1 VSTFSAGCANSKV
14 ESRTGTGQA
23 HTFRSQE
30 TDRRSRR
37 PPRQCGGAKRPPP
50 HVSSMN
56 HQPEE
61 LPVTIPPDARAYVA
75 LLIGFSPLFVIWA
88 LGWWIRGSVNA
99 PLIAMILVLT
109 AVALYLVTNKT
120 VRLDLWAVSQGWPF
134 KTKIAYHEIARIH
147 HIYIS
152 SRYASTLCLAISAV
166 GAKKR
171 ITLPLRSFGVPKRKK
186 LMGILKMKAPQ
197 ARVDASSSEG

>member
-1 VSTFSAGCANSKV
+1 MTPRHVAGQTA
-14 ESRTGTGQA
+14 
-23 HTFRSQE
+23 SQ
-30 TDRRSRR
+30 
-37 PPRQCGGAKRPPP
+37 

-61 LPVTIPPDARAYVA
+61 VPVTILPDLRAYVA

-109 AVALYLVTNKT
+109 AVALYVVTNKA
-120 VRLDLWAVSQGWPF
+120 VRLDLCGVSQGWPF

-147 HIYIS
+147 HIYTS
-152 SRYASTLCLAISAV
+152 SRYASTLCLAISAL
-166 GAKKR
+166 GDKKR
-171 ITLPLRSFGVPKRKK
+171 ITLPLRSFSVAKRKK
-186 LMGILKMKAPQ
+186 LMEILKLKAPE
-197 ARVDASSSEG
+197 ARVDPSSVEG